1 MTLRPAF
8 AAALLVAAFALPAAA
23 CVSPPSALGAT
34 ASTGKASVTATR
46 SYDLDWT
53 LPTAGKSGC
62 TVCHADK
69 NLVRIKDGATLSLYV
84 DSLVLQNSAHR
95 NVPCTGC
102 HVDFAYKT
110 PHNTVVKR
118 GSAWR
123 DIAKLA
129 CKNCH
134 KAEFT
139 DFANGAHSPSARPGE
154 TSSTVGAADSS
165 APGKPRPLCGDCH
178 GGHGIASKE
187 DSASM
192 DALHASGLEMCGK
205 CHIETAANY
214 ADYYHGSAYRQGAK
228 DAPACW
234 QCHDTHLILASKDRR
249 STVNKINLYETC
261 TKCHKDATE
270 GYFDYAQLIHS
281 KKRIVDANPV
291 MLAVNSARQ
300 AVYSAFQTI
309 VTLFKGNGS

>member
-1 MTLRPAF
+1 MTLRPGILAALMA
-8 AAALLVAAFALPAAA
+8 AAALLSASAYLAP
-23 CVSPPSALGAT
+23 VSAYGVN
-34 ASTGKASVTATR
+34 ASTGKASATATR

-69 NLVRIKDGATLSLYV
+69 NLVRIKDGVTVNLYV
-84 DSLVLQNSAHR
+84 DSLVLKNSAHR

-110 PHNTVVKR
+110 PHDTVVRR

-123 DIAKLA
+123 KIAKLA

-134 KAEFT
+134 KAEFS

-154 TSSTVGAADSS
+154 DSSTVGAADSS

-178 GGHGIASKE
+178 GGHAIPSKE
-187 DSASM
+187 DSAGIE
-192 DALHASGLEMCGK
+192 ALRASGLVMCGK
-205 CHIETAANY
+205 CHVATAATY

-234 QCHDTHLILASKDRR
+234 QCHDTHLILASKNRR
-249 STVNKINLYETC
+249 STVNKVNLYETC
-261 TKCHKDATE
+261 TRCHKDATE

-281 KKRIVDANPV
+281 KQRIVDANPV
-291 MLAVNSARQ
+291 MFAVNSARR
-300 AVYSAFQTI
+300 AVFSAFQTI